1 MIAGVGTDLVELD
14 RIGKAGVERLAR
26 RILTDRELAALPAA
40 PLRRLEFVAGRF
52 AAKEAVAK
60 ALKTGIGGLC
70 SFSDVEIVSDGRGAP
85 RAELS
90 EEVVSRLF
98 GGEPPFIHLSISHS
112 EQYAL
117 AFAVVEIGRWPEQG

>member
-1 MIAGVGTDLVELD
+1 
-14 RIGKAGVERLAR
+14 
-26 RILTDRELAALPAA
+26 
-40 PLRRLEFVAGRF
+40 
-52 AAKEAVAK
+52 
-60 ALKTGIGGLC
+60 
-70 SFSDVEIVSDGRGAP
+70 VEIVSDGRGAP